1 MNQRIPGF
9 QLQQFV
15 RILNTRYT
23 AAHSN
28 PEVTIMLASSKTQ
41 RVDLRISPAAKEM
54 IQAAA
59 RAQDK
64 TVSEFLLDSGLTS
77 AAETLADRRLFIL
90 DDAQWNAFQA
100 ALDAPPRER
109 PRLARLMSTG
119 G

>member
-1 MNQRIPGF
+1 MRTDRHWLHQKLVAFAR
-9 QLQQFV
+9 
-15 RILNTRYT
+15 
-23 AAHSN
+23 
-28 PEVTIMLASSKTQ
+28 ASG
-41 RVDLRISPAAKEM
+41 

-90 DDAQWNAFQA
+90 DDTQWNAFQA

-109 PRLARLMSTG
+109 PRLARLMTTG
-119 G
+119 R

>member
-1 MNQRIPGF
+1 
-9 QLQQFV
+9 
-15 RILNTRYT
+15 
-23 AAHSN
+23 
-28 PEVTIMLASSKTQ
+28 MLASSKTQ

-90 DDAQWNAFQA
+90 DDAQWQAFQA
-100 ALDAPPRER
+100 ALDAPPRAR
-109 PRLARLMSTG
+109 PRLSRLMKTARRACCARTRPACRCASWARTSRRCA
-119 G
+119 

>member
-1 MNQRIPGF
+1 M
-9 QLQQFV
+9 V
-15 RILNTRYT
+15 
-23 AAHSN
+23 
-28 PEVTIMLASSKTQ
+28 ASAKTQ

-64 TVSEFLLDSGLTS
+64 TVSEFLVDSGLVS
-77 AAETLADRRLFIL
+77 AAETLTDRRLFIL
-90 DDAQWNAFQA
+90 DDTQWEALQA
-100 ALDAPPRER
+100 APDAPPRER